1 MTGATEMKKINSPSK
16 KLTVAVLTVTLFI
29 LTSCAVAPTERTRE
43 RPVMPDLSD
52 RVITL
57 APGAP
62 YRPSVMPEEGEWPT
76 RPLTLIV
83 PFLPGG
89 DTDMYARMFAPQLA
103 EVLGQPVYVMN
114 IDGGSGTEGAKRV
127 RGVMNDGYTFLFYHT
142 GNLFANVLTGT
153 TELNYHDFDIA
164 TIAMHCN
171 ANIFV
176 VRSDLGINT
185 AREFISHI
193 HANPGSLDV
202 ATTITGFSFKLLRIA
217 EIAGGFQTNPVH
229 VGGGSMMAPSI
240 LAGHTQVGYN
250 NIALF
255 LPYIES
261 GEMLPLWVAANERN
275 ALLPDVPTIA
285 EIGIPDGF
293 IGRSYFFA
301 FPRGVDEIILQR
313 LSDAVFE
320 ITNDPAF
327 QAQVFDA
334 VGLPTYFIPFGEAQA
349 YLTEKW
355 NSVRGLG
362 VYMR

>member
-1 MTGATEMKKINSPSK
+1 MKKERIVPI
-16 KLTVAVLTVTLFI
+16 LLIIVLAIALQ
-29 LTSCAVAPTERTRE
+29 TSCAVEPPPEHTRE
-43 RPVMPDLSD
+43 RPVLPDLSD
-52 RVITL
+52 RVVTL

-62 YRPSVMPEEGEWPT
+62 YRPSVMPEEGKWPT

-114 IDGGSGTEGAKRV
+114 VDGGSGTEGAKMV
-127 RGVMNDGYTFLFYHT
+127 RGVTNDGYTLLFYHT

-164 TIAMHCN
+164 AIAMHCT
-171 ANIFV
+171 ANILV

-185 AREFISHI
+185 AQEFLSHI
-193 HANPGSLDV
+193 RANPGSRDV
-202 ATTITGFSFKLLRIA
+202 ATTITGFSFKLLRLA
-217 EIAGGFQTNPVH
+217 EIAGDFQTNAVH

-255 LPYIES
+255 MPYIES
-261 GEMLPLWVAANERN
+261 GEMIPLWVAAAQRN
-275 ALLPDVPTIA
+275 SLLSDVPTMA
-285 EIGIPDGF
+285 EIGIYSGF
-293 IGRSYFFA
+293 MGRSYFFA
-301 FPRGVDEIILQR
+301 FPHGVDEIILQR
-313 LSDAVFE
+313 LSDAVE
-320 ITNDPAF
+320 QIVSDPIF
-327 QAQVFDA
+327 VQQVFDV
-334 VGLPTYFIPFGEAQA
+334 VGLPTYFVPFGEAHA
-349 YLTEKW
+349 YLSEMW
-355 NSVRGLG
+355 NSVEGLG